1 MAKRILVAFD
11 GTDQSVDA
19 LEYAASEWPDADLVL
34 LTVIDPSEAGFSAGR
49 GVPSGAEEWY
59 ETMKAQAERT
69 LADGAAL
76 VDREVETVTEVG
88 TPREAIVE
96 YAEKGDADHVAIGS
110 HGRQGISRILLGSVA
125 EGVVRTSPVPV
136 TVVR

>member
-11 GTDQSVDA
+11 GTDRSVDA
-19 LEYAASEWPDADLVL
+19 LEYAASEWPDAELVL

-59 ETMKAQAERT
+59 ETMKARAEGT

-76 VDREVETVTEVG
+76 VDRAVETATEVG

-96 YAEKGDADHVAIGS
+96 YAESDHIDHIVVGS

-125 EGVVRTSPVPV
+125 EGVVRTAPVPV

>member
-1 MAKRILVAFD
+1 MEKRILVAFD

-19 LEYAASEWPDADLVL
+19 LEYAASEWPDAELVL

-59 ETMKAQAERT
+59 ETMKARAEGT

-76 VDREVETVTEVG
+76 VDREVETATEVG

-96 YAEKGDADHVAIGS
+96 YAEADHIDHIVVGS

-125 EGVVRTSPVPV
+125 EGVVRTAPVPV

>member
-1 MAKRILVAFD
+1 MVKRILVAFD

-19 LEYAASEWPDADLVL
+19 LEYAASEWPDAELVL

-59 ETMKAQAERT
+59 ETMKAKAEGT

-88 TPREAIVE
+88 KPREAIVE
-96 YAEKGDADHVAIGS
+96 YAEADHVDHIVVGS
-110 HGRQGISRILLGSVA
+110 HGRQGFSRIVLGSVA
-125 EGVVRTSPVPV
+125 EGVVRTAPVPV

>member
-1 MAKRILVAFD
+1 MDKRILVAFD
-11 GTDQSVDA
+11 GTDQSVAA
-19 LEYAASEWPDADLVL
+19 LEFAVGEWPDADLVL

-59 ETMKAQAERT
+59 ETMKAKAEGT
-69 LADGAAL
+69 LADGVAL
-76 VDREVETVTEVG
+76 VDREVETDIEVG
-88 TPREAIVE
+88 TPREAIVD
-96 YAEKGDADHVAIGS
+96 YAGEADIDHVVIGS
-110 HGRQGISRILLGSVA
+110 HGRKGISRILLGSVA